1 MLSHLE
7 LTLQAFKQNG
17 TETREVFLVL
27 VSNKSVFVEFEA
39 PEIPLHLAYVS
50 VRALTPGRLWEAPAW
65 SLSVSNTATRKA
77 EAGRDK
83 ARS

>member
-7 LTLQAFKQNG
+7 LTLQALKHNG

-27 VSNKSVFVEFEA
+27 VSNKSVFVKFEA

-65 SLSVSNTATRKA
+65 CPSL
-77 EAGRDK
+77 
-83 ARS
+83 